1 MHTYKRFKDPIYGYL
16 DIPIRYV
23 NEIIDTS
30 TFQRLRRI
38 IQTSYSVLYSS
49 SVHNR
54 FIHSMGVYHLGQI
67 ASTYLVSCLKDK
79 KQTKDL
85 ANWDKVKE
93 VFDLA
98 CLLHDVGHAPFSH
111 TGEKFFLDNVGRNK
125 YEKIHTILMEV
136 VGGESFKKDVPNNES
151 ESAAPHEIM
160 SAIIGIKNFE
170 QFFPTIE
177 LKELFARCI
186 TGYKYSDNYDLHSIY
201 NCFISL
207 LNSKVIDVDKLDYLI
222 RDAYFSGYQSV
233 NIDYQRLLTSLTI
246 IVKESIDEKEEEGE
260 RFKLEFCLGYKKHA
274 ISIIEN
280 VVYAHDAE
288 KKWIQTH
295 PIVLYEMYILQHIMQ
310 MLDKAISTED
320 QKLFSLETLS
330 DEGLTFDSIGKIA
343 LISDDDIVFLL
354 KNQAL
359 NDSLCREFFS
369 RTERRHPLWK
379 SAAEYKAYFV
389 MPYGDGGEIM
399 TRFISGLD
407 ETEKYLKKF
416 TDSWVIKAEIIKKLE
431 EELVDIE
438 KEYEQAITES
448 QRRSFSA
455 QKETKKL
462 ILAIMKCLQEYALSK
477 DCDCDFIILN
487 ANEFYSGFNKDEF
500 EKIQIE
506 FIDKHYEF
514 KDVVSKLSSDK
525 TKLDKFF
532 YLFYKNNKELKKE
545 ELCQKLYSSVMS
557 IH

>member
-1 MHTYKRFKDPIYGYL
+1 MQTYKRFKDPIYGYL

-79 KQTKDL
+79 EQTKDL
-85 ANWDKVKE
+85 ADWDKIKE

-125 YEKIHTILMEV
+125 YEKIHTILIEV

-246 IVKESIDEKEEEGE
+246 IVKETIDEKEEEGQK
-260 RFKLEFCLGYKKHA
+260 FKLEFCLGYKKQA

-310 MLDKAISTED
+310 MLDKNISTEE

-330 DEGLTFDSIGKIA
+330 DEGLAFERIGKIA

-359 NDSLCREFFS
+359 KDPLCREFFS

-389 MPYGDGGEIM
+389 MPYGEGGEM
-399 TRFISGLD
+399 MAKLISALG

-416 TDSWVIKAEIIKKLE
+416 TDSWVIKPEIIKNLE
-431 EELVDIE
+431 EELVYIE
-438 KEYEQAITES
+438 KELEQATTLS
-448 QRRSFSA
+448 QKRSFST
-455 QKETKKL
+455 QKGTKKL
-462 ILAIMKCLQEYALSK
+462 ILAIMKCLQEYAEGK
-477 DCDCDFIILN
+477 DCDFIILN

-525 TKLDKFF
+525 TKADKFF
-532 YLFYKNNKELKKE
+532 YLFYKKNKELKKA
-545 ELCQKLYSSVMS
+545 ELCQKLYASVMS
-557 IH
+557 IS